1 MCRAVLREY
10 TMPRGGYSESTERW
24 TSEESLTLLE
34 LIQQHN
40 HQWTTIQQQMPTRTI
55 HQIRCKWLRM
65 RRTLRDYNADTS
77 QKRQLCKWCGEK
89 LVAHICTKDL
99 NQEDLERARQLHEFR
114 SANCTFKLKSDKPKK
129 CKSVKPKKWK
139 PTPPNPNADTAKDF
153 DMIVS
158 YINSV
163 NTSDTLPTI
172 TTLTRCRN
180 SIRRRRGAKPSR
192 IRNN

>member
-1 MCRAVLREY
+1 
-10 TMPRGGYSESTERW
+10 MPRGGYSESTERW
-24 TSEESLTLLE
+24 TPEESLTLLD
-34 LIQQHN
+34 LIRQHK

-65 RRTLRDYNADTS
+65 RRTLRDFNADTS
-77 QKRQLCKWCGEK
+77 QRRQTCKWCGEK

-99 NQEDLERARQLHEFR
+99 QNEDLERAKRLHAFR
-114 SANCTFKLKSDKPKK
+114 NENCTFKKGPNR
-129 CKSVKPKKWK
+129 VKPTKPNKWK

-153 DMIVS
+153 DMLVS

-163 NTSDTLPTI
+163 NTSNILPTT

-180 SIRRRRGAKPSR
+180 SIRRRRGTKPSR